1 MQIFG
6 FGGNTPVSKSLADIT
21 ETFRD
26 TLEELKQFT
35 KEKTEEKLELEDKVA
50 ELTADISKGIE
61 IQKNLSTILGEP
73 HEQN

>member
-1 MQIFG
+1 MQILG

-21 ETFRD
+21 KTFRD

>member
-1 MQIFG
+1 MLSFTLKQ
-6 FGGNTPVSKSLADIT
+6 TAKKSLADIT
-21 ETFRD
+21 KTFRD

-35 KEKTEEKLELEDKVA
+35 REKTEEKLELEDRVA

>member
-1 MQIFG
+1 MLIFG

-21 ETFRD
+21 KTFRD

-50 ELTADISKGIE
+50 ELTADISKGHVVFLFLFFIF
-61 IQKNLSTILGEP
+61 LD
-73 HEQN
+73 

>member
-1 MQIFG
+1 MQIIG

-21 ETFRD
+21 KTFRD

>member
-1 MQIFG
+1 MQIFR

-21 ETFRD
+21 KTFRD

-35 KEKTEEKLELEDKVA
+35 KEKTEEKLELEDRVA

-61 IQKNLSTILGEP
+61 IQKNLSSILGES

>member
-21 ETFRD
+21 KTFRD

-50 ELTADISKGIE
+50 ELTADIS
-61 IQKNLSTILGEP
+61 
-73 HEQN
+73 